1 MSDANRM
8 KCRLPTNAICTL
20 SGMVLTALLLTGCRR
35 SVEYPNRPITLTC
48 PWAAGGGTDRVSRQM
63 AMYLEQELGVP
74 VNVINATGGQG
85 VTGHSRGLLA
95 APDGYTLAMMT
106 LELNTMHWR
115 GLTNLDWQD
124 CEPLMSLNEDPAA
137 LFVRSESPIRSMK
150 DLEETVHERPGELT
164 ASGTASLAAW
174 HLALAGW
181 LLSIDRPP
189 GDIAWIPSQ
198 GSAPSL
204 QELMSGGIDIV
215 CCSVPE
221 ARSLLDSRS
230 IRCIGIMSD
239 ERITQEGLEHLETFR
254 EQGTDWILKGWR
266 GLGVPK
272 GTPPEVQERL
282 VTSLRR
288 IVTGET
294 IVNDQSFPAYMD
306 GEGFDRTW
314 RETDDFAAFM
324 QETDQVLGDLLTRD
338 EFKEVKSGPV
348 GPLAFPLLASG
359 LAAVCLTV
367 SGIGR
372 LRAPSDSLAMNTTS
386 SHTTGQQPAVSRVA
400 FVAVPAFTAAYAL
413 LANTVGFIIVAA
425 GILFGFAMLLKSR
438 LRTAVVLAVCGSAGI
453 YQVFTG
459 LLRVTLPIGWFGW

>member
-1 MSDANRM
+1 MNFNH
-8 KCRLPTNAICTL
+8 RLPAVIL
-20 SGMVLTALLLTGCRR
+20 AAFFIAGCSR
-35 SVEYPNRPITLTC
+35 STEYPNRPITLTC
-48 PWAAGGGTDRVSRQM
+48 PWAAGGGTDRVSRQI
-63 AMYLEQELGVP
+63 AMYLEDELGVP

-137 LFVRSESPIRSMK
+137 LFVRAESPIKSMK
-150 DLEETVHERPGELT
+150 DLEDAVIDHPGELT

-181 LLSIDRPP
+181 LLSIDRAPA
-189 GDIAWIPSQ
+189 DIAWIPSQ

-204 QELMSGGIDIV
+204 QELMSGGVDIV

-221 ARSLLDSRS
+221 ARSLLDSDS

-239 ERITQEGLEHLETFR
+239 ERITQDGLQHLETFK
-254 EQGTDWILKGWR
+254 EQGTEWILKGWR

-272 GTPPEVQERL
+272 GTPPEIQKRL
-282 VTSLRR
+282 VIALRR
-288 IVTGET
+288 IVTGESERDGQT
-294 IVNDQSFPAYMD
+294 FPAYMD

-324 QETDQVLGDLLTRD
+324 KETDEVLGDLLTRD

-348 GPLAFPLLASG
+348 GPMAFPILATC
-359 LAAVCLTV
+359 LAVICLTISGVTKWRSTAGSTPTAPLTDDV
-367 SGIGR
+367 SG
-372 LRAPSDSLAMNTTS
+372 D
-386 SHTTGQQPAVSRVA
+386 QPAVSRTA
-400 FVAVPAFTAAYAL
+400 FLAVPAFTAAYAL
-413 LANTVGFIIVAA
+413 LANTVGFLIVAA
-425 GILFGFAMLLKSR
+425 GILFGFAMMLKAP
-438 LRTAVVLAVCGSAGI
+438 LRVAIVLAVCGSAGI